1 MTTSQE
7 PTVPIATTGGRGR
20 SRRRVARLPALLAV
34 PLVLA
39 GVFAVERF
47 GPDDGA
53 AGDDVASSQSAA
65 QRSLMPVASPPG
77 SLSSTWFCAAGTG
90 TGDGIADHTVVIAN
104 PTADPVTAT
113 VTVFAGT
120 IDTDPN
126 AAHVAQQP
134 PVARSVEVAA
144 NARASLRLADVV
156 GAPFVSAMVEAPGG
170 DLVVEHQV
178 SGDRG
183 ADTGPC
189 ASAASPSW
197 HFASGSTNR
206 EAQQL
211 LVLFNPFP
219 DDAVVDITFATTEGF
234 RAPQPYNG
242 FIVPGGRVVALDV
255 SAVVARHDDVSA
267 SVIAR
272 RGRLVADRIQVYG
285 GFRGSGL
292 AVGLGQPQL
301 AQLLFFPSGGS
312 ADGLTERFLVYNPGR
327 QPAQLDIEIYLDNP
341 EVNGEV
347 EPVAVT
353 VQPQSFFAVELSGE
367 ARVPSGVAHSAIVR
381 VHNGIP
387 VAVERES
394 FGDDPSPRR
403 GVAITPG
410 SPLLADTWVLAA
422 GEASGAIGETVTLFN
437 PTLDEGISRVRVV
450 PLDGSGQEVPS
461 LAELEVPPG
470 GRLTVNLADHLNS
483 ETLALRVEG
492 TQPIVVE
499 RSLTRLGGR
508 GMSQSLGVP
517 LVRTIVRPPPI
528 EG

>member
-1 MTTSQE
+1 VTSQE

-20 SRRRVARLPALLAV
+20 PRRRVARLPVLIAV
-34 PLVLA
+34 PMVLA
-39 GVFAVERF
+39 GVLAVDRY
-47 GPDDGA
+47 
-53 AGDDVASSQSAA
+53 AGDDESAGADAAVSQSAA
-65 QRSLMPVASPPG
+65 QRSLMPVAAPAG
-77 SLSSTWFCAAGTG
+77 SLSSTWFCAGGTG
-90 TGDGIADHTVVIAN
+90 TGDGIADHVVVVAN
-104 PTADPVTAT
+104 PTDEAVTAT

-120 IDTDPN
+120 VDTDPN
-126 AAHVAQQP
+126 AAQVAQQP
-134 PVARSVEVAA
+134 PVAQGLDVPAH
-144 NARASLRLADVV
+144 ARASLRLGDVLE
-156 GAPFVSAMVEAPGG
+156 APFVSAMVEAPGG
-170 DLVVEHQV
+170 DIVVEHQV
-178 SGDRG
+178 SGDQG

-189 ASAASPSW
+189 ASAASSSW
-197 HFASGSTNR
+197 HFASGSSNR
-206 EAQQL
+206 EAQEL

-219 DDAVVDITFATTEGF
+219 DDAVVDITFATSEGF
-234 RAPQPYNG
+234 RAPEPYDG

-272 RGRLVADRIQVYG
+272 RGRLIADRIQVYS
-285 GFRGSGL
+285 GFRGRGL

-301 AQLLFFPSGGS
+301 SQLLFFPQGAS
-312 ADGLTERFLVYNPGR
+312 AEGMTERFLVFNPAQR
-327 QPAQLDIEIYLDNP
+327 PAQLEIEIYLDDP
-341 EVNGEV
+341 ATNGEV

-353 VQPQSFFAVELSGE
+353 VQPQSYFAVELSGE
-367 ARVPSGVAHSAIVR
+367 ARVPAGVAHSAIVR
-381 VHNGIP
+381 VHNGVP
-387 VAVERES
+387 VAVEQES

-422 GEASGAIGETVTLFN
+422 GEASGSIGETVTLFN
-437 PTLDEGISRVRVV
+437 PSLDEGISRARVV

-461 LAELEVPPG
+461 LGDLEVPPG

-483 ETLALRVEG
+483 ESLALFIEA

-499 RSLTRLGGR
+499 RTLARLGGR

-517 LVRTIVRPPPI
+517 LARTIVRPPLL